1 MPKKIFKL
9 MSWQRRFYLSKVKF
23 PAMISSWGTGKSMT
37 MIMKGITLSK
47 VYPNN
52 LGLICRKTF
61 KSLQKSTIKDFENY
75 TRLKVSPSKGEVVIP
90 GTGTKDLPPSV
101 IMFAHAENISE
112 MWETVQNMNLGWFAI
127 EQAEEMDTA
136 DVFDMLRGRL
146 RRENSSRQGFPIAN
160 AHGHNWLWHRWIYSP
175 QPGYK
180 VWQANSFQNAKHLP
194 ADTLADWRTMKK
206 QSPRKFNQFVMNSH
220 EDYDLE
226 GAYYA
231 RLMSDALKQGRVGIS
246 NLLDTSDKVYTF
258 WDLGIRAS
266 DTTAIWFVQFI
277 GHGIHLVDYYE
288 NYGEGMS
295 HYSGILNQKG
305 YTYGAH
311 YLPPDVSTRMQGA
324 EISNR
329 LDVMRRLRNEPC
341 IPVER
346 HRVSERINAT
356 RDIVPKC
363 KFDQKCRV
371 GVEALNH
378 YQKKRNQILSTEVK
392 PVFMAEPLHDWASN
406 GADGFGLIG
415 IVYRYVPVGGQVLGY
430 TGAYPDMVIDENE
443 YETSD
448 LLEIL

>member
-1 MPKKIFKL
+1 MFKYAEDFQAL
-9 MSWQRRFYLSKVKF
+9 DEDALDIQGRKLFDASINRNL
-23 PAMISSWGTGKSMT
+23 
-37 MIMKGITLSK
+37 ITRD
-47 VYPNN
+47 
-52 LGLICRKTF
+52 IA
-61 KSLQKSTIKDFENY
+61 E
-75 TRLKVSPSKGEVVIP
+75 
-90 GTGTKDLPPSV
+90 
-101 IMFAHAENISE
+101 HALVHLLNEP
-112 MWETVQNMNLGWFAI
+112 
-127 EQAEEMDTA
+127 
-136 DVFDMLRGRL
+136 LRHGM
-146 RRENSSRQGFPIAN
+146 PIAN
-160 AHGHNWLWHRWIYSP
+160 AHGHNWLWYGWKYEPRA
-175 QPGYK
+175 GTALFE
-180 VWQANSFQNAKHLP
+180 ANSFDNAKHLP
-194 ADTLADWRTMKK
+194 RDTLIDWRNLEKD
-206 QSPRKFNQFVMNSH
+206 SPRKFNQFVMNSH

-231 RLMSDALKQGRVGIS
+231 SLMSDALKQERIGIS
-246 NLLDTSDKVYTF
+246 NLIDTSDKIYTF

-288 NYGEGMS
+288 NYGEGMA
-295 HYSGILNQKG
+295 HYSSLLNQKG

-378 YQKKRNQILSTEVK
+378 YQKKRNPILSTEVK
-392 PVFMAEPLHDWASN
+392 PVFFPEPLHDWASN
-406 GADGFGLIG
+406 GADAFGLIG
-415 IVYRYVPVGGQVLGY
+415 VVYRYIPVGGQVLGF
-430 TGAYPDMVIDENE
+430 TGAYPNMVIDENE
-443 YETSD
+443 YETED
-448 LLEIL
+448 LLEVV

>member
-1 MPKKIFKL
+1 
-9 MSWQRRFYLSKVKF
+9 
-23 PAMISSWGTGKSMT
+23 MISAWGTGKSMS
-37 MIMKGITLSK
+37 MIMKGLQLSK
-47 VYPNN
+47 DYPNN
-52 LGLICRKTF
+52 LGLVCRKTY

-75 TRLKVSPSKGEVVIP
+75 TKLKVSPSKGEVVIP
-90 GTGTKDLPPSV
+90 GTKGST
-101 IMFAHAENISE
+101 IMFAHAENNAE
-112 MWETVQNMNLGWFAI
+112 LWDTVQNMNLGWFAI

-146 RRENSSRQGFPIAN
+146 RREGTTRQGFPIAN

-175 QPGYK
+175 RKQYR

-194 ADTLADWRTMKK
+194 ADTLEDWRSMETE
-206 QSPRKFNQFVMNSH
+206 SPRKFNQFVMNSH

-231 RLMSDALKQGRVGIS
+231 SLMSDALKQQRIGIT

-288 NYGEGMS
+288 NFGEGMN
-295 HYSGILNQKG
+295 HYSSLLNQKG

-329 LDVMRRLRNEPC
+329 LDDMRKLRNEPC

-346 HRVSERINAT
+346 HRVSERINAA
-356 RDIVPKC
+356 RGIVPKC

-378 YQKKRNQILSTEVK
+378 YQKKRNQILSTETK
-392 PVFMAEPLHDWASN
+392 PVFMSEPLHDWASN
-406 GADGFGLIG
+406 GADAFGLIG
-415 IVYRYVPVGGQVLGY
+415 VVYRYIPVGGQVLGH
-430 TGAYPDMVIDENE
+430 TGAYPDMFIDENE

-448 LLEIL
+448 LLEVL